1 MATRTAII
9 NVMSKTCYKAS
20 KTLLRD
26 FGEVE
31 QLQASRR
38 GPKDF
43 VKTANAASHRKISEE
58 LIHARPDYGLV
69 FKGSKIIQSKDPK
82 NRKWV
87 VDSLNGTTNFLHGI
101 PHWAISIGLEEDGD
115 LVAGTVYDPT
125 RDELFWAEKGV
136 GSFLNDSRIRI
147 SERRDIADCVIA
159 TGDHPE
165 TYTCESYNQYI
176 DKIAKSSG
184 MVRNLGSTSLDL
196 AYIAAGRLDGCLHFK
211 TPPWELSAGIIIVRE
226 AGGYITD
233 ISGGIKMIEKKE
245 ILAANARIHHRLL
258 GLIKEKTKDNNA
270 ADK

>member
-69 FKGSKIIQSKDPK
+69 FKGSKIIESRDPK

-115 LVAGTVYDPT
+115 LV
-125 RDELFWAEKGV
+125 EFHEE
-136 GSFLNDSRIRI
+136 N
-147 SERRDIADCVIA
+147 
-159 TGDHPE
+159 
-165 TYTCESYNQYI
+165 
-176 DKIAKSSG
+176 
-184 MVRNLGSTSLDL
+184 
-196 AYIAAGRLDGCLHFK
+196 
-211 TPPWELSAGIIIVRE
+211 
-226 AGGYITD
+226 
-233 ISGGIKMIEKKE
+233 
-245 ILAANARIHHRLL
+245 
-258 GLIKEKTKDNNA
+258 
-270 ADK
+270 